1 MENKPAWQRTVLN
14 ADQRRRLREKD
25 LAKIIPQKSRTPA
38 PWPAKTGIG
47 KQKDY
52 LRSLSSV
59 DDGLGDIY
67 ELLNKKGILDNTII
81 VFAGDNGF
89 FQGEHGLGDKRLAY
103 NESMRIPLI
112 MRYPKLAN
120 ANLTIS
126 EMILNAD
133 IAPTFLEMA
142 GVSIPAQMQGK
153 SIVPLLHGKNEN
165 WRKSF
170 LFTYWTDL
178 IYSIPR
184 ITAIRTEKYLY
195 STTPDINDI
204 DELYDVV
211 NDPAE
216 LYNLAK
222 KPEFSKI
229 ESQLKKEL
237 EQLKKETNY
246 KAEVQ
251 RPDAEFIGILKTG
264 KLLSIDF
271 GDTTLNY
278 QPENDISFHG
288 VILSKDQRR
297 VSGSFNDGATAVIK
311 ARPDLDP
318 SKGTFVI
325 ECLIKPESPDG
336 IIASCG
342 SQQDGW
348 AIFLENGVPGFMVAH
363 DKHLQFIDGQSKI
376 INKWSHLIAV
386 IENYNNV
393 IKFFADGKLI
403 GQRKMLLPIQS
414 IKSSAGDIYLGQD
427 AGDMIDPNGVSVYS
441 FKGLIQSVSFYR
453 EKMQDARFIEL
464 SK

>member
-1 MENKPAWQRTVLN
+1 MV
-14 ADQRRRLREKD
+14 
-25 LAKIIPQKSRTPA
+25 
-38 PWPAKTGIG
+38 
-47 KQKDY
+47 
-52 LRSLSSV
+52 
-59 DDGLGDIY
+59 
-67 ELLNKKGILDNTII
+67 
-81 VFAGDNGF
+81 
-89 FQGEHGLGDKRLAY
+89 
-103 NESMRIPLI
+103 
-112 MRYPKLAN
+112 
-120 ANLTIS
+120 
-126 EMILNAD
+126 LNAD

-153 SIVPLLHGKNEN
+153 SIVPLLHEKNEH

-178 IYSIPR
+178 IYFIPR

-195 STTPDINDI
+195 STTPDINDM

-222 KPEFSKI
+222 KPEFSAI
-229 ESQLKKEL
+229 ESQLKTEL
-237 EQLKKETNY
+237 EQLKKETGY
-246 KAEVQ
+246 KAEIP
-251 RPDAEFIGILKTG
+251 RPDAERLGNVKTR

-271 GDTTLNY
+271 GNTILY
-278 QPENDISFHG
+278 SQPENDIQFQG
-288 VILSKDQRR
+288 VVLNKDQRGA
-297 VSGSFNDGATAVIK
+297 SGNFNDGATAVIK

-342 SQQDGW
+342 SEKEGW
-348 AIFLENGVPGFMVAH
+348 AIFLENGIPGFVVAH
-363 DKHLQFIDGQSKI
+363 DKHLQFIDGTSEI
-376 INKWSHLIAV
+376 INKWSHLVAV

-414 IKSSAGDIYLGQD
+414 VNSNDGDVYLGQD
-427 AGDMIDPNGVSVYS
+427 SGDMIDPKGVSVNSY
-441 FKGLIQSVSFYR
+441 KGLIQSVTIYR
-453 EKMQDARFIEL
+453 EKMQDSQFIEL
-464 SK
+464 SKLN

>member
-1 MENKPAWQRTVLN
+1 
-14 ADQRRRLREKD
+14 
-25 LAKIIPQKSRTPA
+25 
-38 PWPAKTGIG
+38 
-47 KQKDY
+47 
-52 LRSLSSV
+52 
-59 DDGLGDIY
+59 
-67 ELLNKKGILDNTII
+67 
-81 VFAGDNGF
+81 
-89 FQGEHGLGDKRLAY
+89 
-103 NESMRIPLI
+103 
-112 MRYPKLAN
+112 
-120 ANLTIS
+120 
-126 EMILNAD
+126 
-133 IAPTFLEMA
+133 MA

-288 VILSKDQRR
+288 VVLSKDQRR

-427 AGDMIDPNGVSVYS
+427 AGDMIDPNGVSVHS
-441 FKGLIQSVSFYR
+441 FKGLIESVSFYR